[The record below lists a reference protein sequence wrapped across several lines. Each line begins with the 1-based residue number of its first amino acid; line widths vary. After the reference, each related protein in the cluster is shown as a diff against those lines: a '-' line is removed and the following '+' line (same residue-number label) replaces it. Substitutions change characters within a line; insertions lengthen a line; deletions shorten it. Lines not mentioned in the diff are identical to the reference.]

1 MILTI
6 AARELRSLFLS
17 PLAWSI
23 MGVVQFVL
31 ALLFLFALQDF
42 LVTHQARLHMYAMPL
57 GVTDFVVV
65 PLYNSASIVL
75 MMVVPLITMRVI
87 SEERRS
93 RSLALLFS
101 APISMTEI
109 VLGKYL
115 GVAAFFVILTLI
127 YSLMPIS
134 LLLAGSLDFGLF
146 ASILLGALLMVFAFA
161 AIGVFM
167 SSLTNQPTIAA
178 ISTFGALLLLWII
191 NMAGST
197 SGGEDSHFNVLS
209 YLSMLSH
216 YESFA
221 RGIINST
228 DVVYF
233 LLVIVTFMVLSIRRL
248 DSDRLQ
254 R

>member
-1 MILTI
+1 MIFHI

-23 MGVVQFVL
+23 MGVVQCIL
-31 ALLFLFALQDF
+31 SLLFLFALQDF
-42 LVTHQARLHMYAMPL
+42 LTIHQARLHMYSMPL
-57 GVTDFVVV
+57 GVTDFAVV

-75 MMVVPLITMRVI
+75 MLVVPLITMRSI

-101 APISMTEI
+101 APLSMTEI

-115 GVAAFFVILTLI
+115 GVVAFFVIMTLI

-134 LLLAGSLDFGLF
+134 LLLAGSIDFGLF
-146 ASILLGALLMVFAFA
+146 AAILIGALLMVSAFA

-167 SSLTNQPTIAA
+167 SSLTAQPTIAA
-178 ISTFGALLLLWII
+178 ISTFGALLMLWII
-191 NMAGST
+191 NMAGNTPS
-197 SGGEDSHFNVLS
+197 EDGHFNVLS

-221 RGIINST
+221 RGIMNTT
-228 DVVYF
+228 DIIYY

-248 DSDRLQ
+248 DGDRLQ

>member
-1 MILTI
+1 MIFTL

-23 MGVVQFVL
+23 IAVVQVIL
-31 ALLFLFALQDF
+31 SMLFLLALQDF
-42 LVTHQARLHMYAMPL
+42 LVTQQPRLHMYSLPL

-75 MMVVPLITMRVI
+75 MLVVPLITMRVI

-101 APISMTEI
+101 APLSMTEI
-109 VLGKYL
+109 VIGKYL
-115 GVAAFFVILTLI
+115 GVVAFFFIMTFI

-134 LLLAGSLDFGLF
+134 LLLAGSIDLGLF
-146 ASILLGALLMVFAFA
+146 FSILLGALLMVCAFA

-191 NMAGST
+191 NMAGNNP
-197 SGGEDSHFNVLS
+197 GGGDGHFNLLS
-209 YLSMLSH
+209 YLSMLTH
-216 YESFA
+216 YESFS
-221 RGIINST
+221 RGIVNTT
-228 DVVYF
+228 DVAYY
-233 LLVIVTFMVLSIRRL
+233 LLVIITFMVLSVRRL
-248 DSDRLQ
+248 DGDRWQ